1 MSSSSSSSSSS
12 SYASPPLLG
21 TPYILA
27 QSASNA
33 SQTHLTQITPS
44 LCSNLSAFK
53 SLLRSSR
60 ALDDSIA
67 LRLNRANALHRS
79 SSNQDG
85 DSCDS
90 FWNELTTRWNER
102 TNVLAFCD
110 QVHLRETD
118 IPATPTDSTRIEH
131 RLDRDRDRIT
141 EQGRGET
148 PVQVKRRQLRTEIN
162 VEAIIRAR
170 SLDLFV
176 SRCPY
181 HPQQPAPLPL
191 PDYTTD
197 TSSYG
202 ADADAPRGRDGRGG
216 VNWNG

>member
-1 MSSSSSSSSSS
+1 MSSSSSSPPS
-12 SYASPPLLG
+12 PLLG

-27 QSASNA
+27 QSTPTS

-53 SLLRSSR
+53 ALLRSSR

-67 LRLNRANALHRS
+67 LRLNRVSALHRS
-79 SSNQDG
+79 FSNPDG

-102 TNVLAFCD
+102 TRVLAFCD
-110 QVHLRETD
+110 QVHLDQARTLP
-118 IPATPTDSTRIEH
+118 IPTADSTRIEKGLDH
-131 RLDRDRDRIT
+131 DRLT
-141 EQGRGET
+141 TQGRGET
-148 PVQVKRRQLRTEIN
+148 EVEVKRRQLRTETN

-170 SLDLFV
+170 SLDLFL

-181 HPQQPAPLPL
+181 HPQQPAPMPL
-191 PDYTTD
+191 PGYTTD
-197 TSSYG
+197 NSLTPG
-202 ADADAPRGRDGRGG
+202 DAVARRGRDGRGR